1 MRAGVGVACAAA
13 AVPYRIPAT
22 DAMSCSMPCDEV
34 TDARLHHVG
43 KLLHEVAG
51 DLSEQLRR
59 VGIR

>member
-1 MRAGVGVACAAA
+1 MACAAA